1 MKDNTKEK
9 LKQWLGENN
18 QIGMDIWEKKYRYN
32 NESFDEWLDRVS
44 GGDEDIKE
52 LILSKKFL
60 FAGRILSNRG
70 TQVDG
75 RKVTYSNCYVVPP
88 PEDSLESIF
97 DCAKGLAR
105 TFSYGGGCGID
116 ISKLSPK
123 GAHIN
128 NAAKETS
135 GAVSFMDL
143 YSLTTELIG
152 QNGRRGALMI
162 SISCDHPDIEDFI
175 TIKSDL
181 DKITKANLSI
191 RVTDE
196 FMRAVENDSTYTLS
210 FTREETGEEI
220 KKIIKAKEL
229 FDKFCYMN
237 WDYGEPAFLFWD
249 RVRSYNLL
257 SEDDAFEYA
266 GVNPCAEEPLPS
278 GGSCLLGSL
287 NLAAFVDTVD
297 GQPRFNMDEFRRAV
311 SIAVYGLND
320 VLDEGL
326 PLHPLEVQRDSVRDW
341 RQIGLG
347 IMGLADMLIKLGITY
362 GSEESLDICDDI
374 GWNLANKAL
383 STSMAIAKD
392 KGEYP
397 MFSDKVWESDFYKN
411 HIGISATLRNSQL
424 LTIAPT
430 GTLSTMLG
438 ISGGVEPIFANYYTR
453 RTESLHGEEKEYKI
467 FTPIAWEYLQS
478 HGYGEDE
485 TKLPSYFITSAD
497 IPYRN
502 RIDMQA
508 VWQRHID
515 ASISSTVN
523 LPNSATIDDVKDL
536 YLYAWKQGL
545 KGITVFRD
553 GCKRLGILTTDN
565 KEPNKDDTSNKFGA
579 FGRGDII
586 NVDDDLVGYKR
597 KIVNGCGDFSEQIF
611 FDDFTGEPLE
621 NYIAMGDNGGC
632 SRNLEAISRLISL
645 ALRGGIHI
653 SEVIKQLKKVHSCP
667 AYRARKIQKGDTS
680 IGTSCPSAI
689 GYAIE
694 ELCNKI
700 NDNLFDSTEVDDS
713 LFLDDSDTNAI
724 IEDCHE
730 ESESEEDLTTKP
742 TCPECGE
749 PLVFEGM
756 CNVCKVCGW
765 SKCD

>member
-1 MKDNTKEK
+1 
-9 LKQWLGENN
+9 
-18 QIGMDIWEKKYRYN
+18 
-32 NESFDEWLDRVS
+32 
-44 GGDEDIKE
+44 
-52 LILSKKFL
+52 
-60 FAGRILSNRG
+60 
-70 TQVDG
+70 
-75 RKVTYSNCYVVPP
+75 
-88 PEDSLESIF
+88 
-97 DCAKGLAR
+97 
-105 TFSYGGGCGID
+105 
-116 ISKLSPK
+116 
-123 GAHIN
+123 
-128 NAAKETS
+128 
-135 GAVSFMDL
+135 
-143 YSLTTELIG
+143 
-152 QNGRRGALMI
+152 
-162 SISCDHPDIEDFI
+162 
-175 TIKSDL
+175 
-181 DKITKANLSI
+181 
-191 RVTDE
+191 
-196 FMRAVENDSTYTLS
+196 MRAVENDSTYTLS
-210 FTREETGEEI
+210 FTREETVEEI
-220 KKIIKAKEL
+220 KKTIKAREL

-249 RVRSYNLL
+249 RVKSYNLL

-287 NLAAFVDTVD
+287 NLAAFVETIN
-297 GQPRFNMDEFRRAV
+297 GQPQFNMDEFRKAV
-311 SIAVYGLND
+311 VIAVYGLND

-347 IMGLADMLIKLGITY
+347 IMGLADMLIKLGVTY
-362 GSEESLDICDDI
+362 GSRESLDICDDI
-374 GWNLANKAL
+374 GWNLANEAL
-383 STSMAIAKD
+383 STSITIAKN

-397 MFSDKVWESDFYKN
+397 MFSDKVWESEFYKR
-411 HIGISATLRNSQL
+411 HIGISGLLRNSQL

-467 FTPIAWEYLQS
+467 FTPIAWEYLQE
-478 HGYGEDE
+478 HGYEEDE
-485 TKLPSYFITSAD
+485 TKLPSYFITSAE

-508 VWQRHID
+508 TWQRHID

-536 YLYAWKQGL
+536 YIYAWKQGL

-565 KEPNKDDTSNKFGA
+565 TANDTATNDDDIFATLR
-579 FGRGDII
+579 RGDII

-597 KIVNGCGDFSEQIF
+597 KIINGCGDFSEQIF

-621 NYIAMGDNGGC
+621 NFIAMGDGGGC
-632 SRNLEAISRLISL
+632 ARNLEAISRLISL
-645 ALRGGIHI
+645 ALRSGIPV

-700 NDNLFDSTEVDDS
+700 NDRLFDGTDIDDS
-713 LFLDDSDTNAI
+713 LIFDDSDHNMM
-724 IEDCHE
+724 IESWYEDSK
-730 ESESEEDLTTKP
+730 SEIEDLTTKP

-749 PLVFEGM
+749 PLVFEGG
-756 CNVCKVCGW
+756 CNICKACGW

>member
-1 MKDNTKEK
+1 MDDITKLQVES
-9 LKQWLGENN
+9 WLGKDN
-18 QIGMDIWEKKYRYN
+18 QIGVDIWERKYRYDHEN
-32 NESFDEWLDRVS
+32 LEQWFDRVS
-44 GGDEDIKE
+44 GGDEDVRQLIKD
-52 LILSKKFL
+52 KKFL
-60 FAGRILSNRG
+60 FAGRILANRG
-70 TQVDG
+70 LYKDG
-75 RKVTYSNCYVVPP
+75 RKVTYSNCYVIPP

-97 DCAKGLAR
+97 DCAKSLAR

-116 ISKLSPK
+116 ISKLSPR

-162 SISCDHPDIEDFI
+162 SISCDHPDIEEFI

-181 DKITKANLSI
+181 NKITKANLSI
-191 RVTDE
+191 RVTDK
-196 FMRAVENDSTYTLS
+196 FMQAVDYDTTYTLS
-210 FTREETGEEI
+210 YVRDETGE
-220 KKIIKAKEL
+220 KIERKIRAKEL

-237 WDYGEPAFLFWD
+237 WDYAEPAFLFWD
-249 RVRSYNLL
+249 RIKSYNLL

-287 NLAAFVDTVD
+287 NLAAFVETIE
-297 GQPRFNMDEFRRAV
+297 GQPQFNMDEFRKAV
-311 SIAVYGLND
+311 TIAVYGLND

-326 PLHPLEVQRDSVRDW
+326 SLHPLSVQRDSVRDW

-347 IMGLADMLIKLGITY
+347 IMGLADMLIKLGVTY
-362 GSEESLDICDDI
+362 GSKESLKICDNI
-374 GWNLANKAL
+374 GWNLANEAL
-383 STSMAIAKD
+383 TTSMTIAKN

-397 MFSDKVWESDFYKN
+397 MFSDKVWESEFYKN
-411 HIGISATLRNSQL
+411 HIGISAPLRNSQL

-438 ISGGVEPIFANYYTR
+438 ISGGIEPIFANYYTR
-453 RTESLHGEEKEYKI
+453 KTESLHGEDKEYKI

-485 TKLPSYFITSAD
+485 TKLPDYFVTSAE
-497 IPYRN
+497 IAYRDRVN
-502 RIDMQA
+502 MQA
-508 VWQRHID
+508 IWQTHID

-523 LPNSATIDDVKDL
+523 LPNSATIDDIKDL
-536 YLYAWKQGL
+536 YMYAWECGL

-553 GCKRLGILTTDN
+553 GCKRLGILTTDDG
-565 KEPNKDDTSNKFGA
+565 EDSVDYLTDLR
-579 FGRGDII
+579 RGDII
-586 NVDDDLVGYKR
+586 NVDDDLLGYKR
-597 KIVNGCGDFSEQIF
+597 KIINGCGDFSEQIF
-611 FDDFTGEPLE
+611 FDDISGEPLE
-621 NYIAMGDNGGC
+621 NFIAMGDGGGC
-632 SRNLEAISRLISL
+632 ARNLEAISRLISL
-645 ALRGGIHI
+645 CLRGGIDV
-653 SEVIKQLKKVHSCP
+653 SEIIKQLKKVHSCP

-694 ELCNKI
+694 DLCEKI
-700 NDNLFDSTEVDDS
+700 NNRLFDTEELASEDESTLWYEDWYE
-713 LFLDDSDTNAI
+713 DSDSE
-724 IEDCHE
+724 IEDLH
-730 ESESEEDLTTKP
+730 SKP

-749 PLVFEGM
+749 PIVFEGG
-756 CNVCKVCGW
+756 CNICKSCGW

>member
-1 MKDNTKEK
+1 M
-9 LKQWLGENN
+9 
-18 QIGMDIWEKKYRYN
+18 
-32 NESFDEWLDRVS
+32 
-44 GGDEDIKE
+44 
-52 LILSKKFL
+52 
-60 FAGRILSNRG
+60 
-70 TQVDG
+70 
-75 RKVTYSNCYVVPP
+75 
-88 PEDSLESIF
+88 
-97 DCAKGLAR
+97 
-105 TFSYGGGCGID
+105 
-116 ISKLSPK
+116 
-123 GAHIN
+123 
-128 NAAKETS
+128 
-135 GAVSFMDL
+135 
-143 YSLTTELIG
+143 
-152 QNGRRGALMI
+152 
-162 SISCDHPDIEDFI
+162 
-175 TIKSDL
+175 
-181 DKITKANLSI
+181 
-191 RVTDE
+191 
-196 FMRAVENDSTYTLS
+196 
-210 FTREETGEEI
+210 
-220 KKIIKAKEL
+220 
-229 FDKFCYMN
+229 
-237 WDYGEPAFLFWD
+237 
-249 RVRSYNLL
+249 
-257 SEDDAFEYA
+257 
-266 GVNPCAEEPLPS
+266 
-278 GGSCLLGSL
+278 
-287 NLAAFVDTVD
+287 
-297 GQPRFNMDEFRRAV
+297 
-311 SIAVYGLND
+311 
-320 VLDEGL
+320 
-326 PLHPLEVQRDSVRDW
+326 
-341 RQIGLG
+341 
-347 IMGLADMLIKLGITY
+347 MGLADMLIKLGITY

-397 MFSDKVWESDFYKN
+397 MSSDKVWESDFYKK
-411 HIGISATLRNSQL
+411 HIGVSATLRNSQL

-565 KEPNKDDTSNKFGA
+565 KETDKTNDTANKFGA

-586 NVDDDLVGYKR
+586 NVNDDLVGYKR

-621 NYIAMGDNGGC
+621 NFIAMGDAGGC

-700 NDNLFDSTEVDDS
+700 NDNLFDGTEVDDS
-713 LFLDDSDTNAI
+713 LILDSDDDII
-724 IEDCHE
+724 IESCYED
-730 ESESEEDLTTKP
+730 SESEEDPTTNP

-749 PLVFEGM
+749 PLVFEGG
-756 CNVCKVCGW
+756 CNICKACGW

>member
-1 MKDNTKEK
+1 
-9 LKQWLGENN
+9 
-18 QIGMDIWEKKYRYN
+18 
-32 NESFDEWLDRVS
+32 
-44 GGDEDIKE
+44 
-52 LILSKKFL
+52 
-60 FAGRILSNRG
+60 
-70 TQVDG
+70 
-75 RKVTYSNCYVVPP
+75 
-88 PEDSLESIF
+88 
-97 DCAKGLAR
+97 
-105 TFSYGGGCGID
+105 
-116 ISKLSPK
+116 
-123 GAHIN
+123 
-128 NAAKETS
+128 
-135 GAVSFMDL
+135 
-143 YSLTTELIG
+143 
-152 QNGRRGALMI
+152 
-162 SISCDHPDIEDFI
+162 
-175 TIKSDL
+175 
-181 DKITKANLSI
+181 
-191 RVTDE
+191 
-196 FMRAVENDSTYTLS
+196 
-210 FTREETGEEI
+210 
-220 KKIIKAKEL
+220 
-229 FDKFCYMN
+229 
-237 WDYGEPAFLFWD
+237 
-249 RVRSYNLL
+249 
-257 SEDDAFEYA
+257 
-266 GVNPCAEEPLPS
+266 
-278 GGSCLLGSL
+278 
-287 NLAAFVDTVD
+287 
-297 GQPRFNMDEFRRAV
+297 MDEFRKAV
-311 SIAVYGLND
+311 VIAVYGLND

-326 PLHPLEVQRDSVRDW
+326 PLHPLEVQRNSVRDW

-347 IMGLADMLIKLGITY
+347 IMGLADMLIKLGVTY
-362 GSEESLDICDDI
+362 GSEESLEICDNI
-374 GWNLANKAL
+374 GWNLANEAL
-383 STSMAIAKD
+383 STSMTIAKN

-397 MFSDKVWESDFYKN
+397 MFSDKVWESEFYKR
-411 HIGISATLRNSQL
+411 HIGISAPLRNSQL

-485 TKLPSYFITSAD
+485 TKLPSYFITSAE

-508 VWQRHID
+508 TWQKHID

-536 YLYAWKQGL
+536 YMYAWKQGL

-565 KEPNKDDTSNKFGA
+565 KESNESSDAFNEFDTLR
-579 FGRGDII
+579 RGDII

-621 NYIAMGDNGGC
+621 NFIAMGDGGGC
-632 SRNLEAISRLISL
+632 ARNLEAISRLISL
-645 ALRGGIHI
+645 ALRSGIPV

-680 IGTSCPSAI
+680 VGTSCPSAI

-700 NDNLFDSTEVDDS
+700 NDRLFDGVESKDD
-713 LFLDDSDTNAI
+713 LLWDDSDHNMM
-724 IEDCHE
+724 IESWYEDSK
-730 ESESEEDLTTKP
+730 SETEDLHSKP

-749 PLVFEGM
+749 PIVFEGG
-756 CNVCKVCGW
+756 CNICKSCGW

>member
-1 MKDNTKEK
+1 
-9 LKQWLGENN
+9 
-18 QIGMDIWEKKYRYN
+18 
-32 NESFDEWLDRVS
+32 
-44 GGDEDIKE
+44 
-52 LILSKKFL
+52 
-60 FAGRILSNRG
+60 
-70 TQVDG
+70 
-75 RKVTYSNCYVVPP
+75 
-88 PEDSLESIF
+88 
-97 DCAKGLAR
+97 
-105 TFSYGGGCGID
+105 
-116 ISKLSPK
+116 
-123 GAHIN
+123 
-128 NAAKETS
+128 
-135 GAVSFMDL
+135 
-143 YSLTTELIG
+143 
-152 QNGRRGALMI
+152 MI
-162 SISCDHPDIEDFI
+162 SVSCDHPDIEDFI

-191 RVTDE
+191 RVTNE
-196 FMRAVENDSTYTLS
+196 FMQAVKDDATYTLS
-210 FTREETGEEI
+210 FTREETGETIEQT
-220 KKIIKAKEL
+220 IKAKEL

-249 RVRSYNLL
+249 RVKSYNLL

-287 NLAAFVDTVD
+287 NLAAFVETIN
-297 GQPRFNMDEFRRAV
+297 GQPKFNMDEFRRAV
-311 SIAVYGLND
+311 IIAVYGLND

-347 IMGLADMLIKLGITY
+347 IMGLADMLIKLGVTY
-362 GSEESLDICDDI
+362 GSEESLEICDDI
-374 GWNLANKAL
+374 GWNLANEAL
-383 STSMAIAKD
+383 ETSMTIAKN

-397 MFSDKVWESDFYKN
+397 MFSDKVWESEFYKN
-411 HIGISATLRNSQL
+411 HIGISAPLRNSQL

-467 FTPIAWEYLQS
+467 FTPIAWEYLQE

-485 TKLPSYFITSAD
+485 TKLPSYFITSAE

-508 VWQRHID
+508 TWQRHID

-536 YLYAWKQGL
+536 YMYAWEQGL

-553 GCKRLGILTTDN
+553 GCKRLGILTTEDT
-565 KEPNKDDTSNKFGA
+565 PNDTTTNNDDIFATLR
-579 FGRGDII
+579 RGDII

-611 FDDFTGEPLE
+611 FDDFTGKPLE
-621 NYIAMGDNGGC
+621 NFIAMGDGGGC
-632 SRNLEAISRLISL
+632 ARNLEAISRLISL
-645 ALRGGIHI
+645 CLRGGIDVG
-653 SEVIKQLKKVHSCP
+653 EVIKQLKKVHSCP

-689 GYAIE
+689 GYAVE

-700 NDNLFDSTEVDDS
+700 NDRLFDGVESEDD
-713 LFLDDSDTNAI
+713 LIWDDSDHNMM
-724 IEDCHE
+724 IESWYEDSK
-730 ESESEEDLTTKP
+730 SEIEDLTTKP

-749 PLVFEGM
+749 PLVFEGG
-756 CNVCKVCGW
+756 CNICKACGW

>member
-1 MKDNTKEK
+1 MDDITKLQVES
-9 LKQWLGENN
+9 WLGKDN
-18 QIGMDIWEKKYRYN
+18 QIGVDIWERKYRYDHEN
-32 NESFDEWLDRVS
+32 LEQWFDRVS
-44 GGDEDIKE
+44 GGDEDVRQLIKD
-52 LILSKKFL
+52 KKFL
-60 FAGRILSNRG
+60 FAGRILANRG
-70 TQVDG
+70 LYKDG
-75 RKVTYSNCYVVPP
+75 RKVTYSNCYVIPP

-97 DCAKGLAR
+97 DCAKSLAR

-116 ISKLSPK
+116 ISKLSPR

-162 SISCDHPDIEDFI
+162 SISCDHPDIEEFI

-181 DKITKANLSI
+181 NKITKANLSI
-191 RVTDE
+191 RVTDK
-196 FMRAVENDSTYTLS
+196 FMQAVDYDTTYTLS
-210 FTREETGEEI
+210 YVREETGE
-220 KKIIKAKEL
+220 KIERKVRAREL

-237 WDYGEPAFLFWD
+237 WDYAEPAFLFWD
-249 RVRSYNLL
+249 RINSYNLL

-287 NLAAFVDTVD
+287 NLSAFVETIE
-297 GQPRFNMDEFRRAV
+297 GQPQFNMDEFRKAV
-311 SIAVYGLND
+311 TIAVYGLND

-326 PLHPLEVQRDSVRDW
+326 SLHPLSVQRDSVRDW

-347 IMGLADMLIKLGITY
+347 IMGLADMLIKLGVTY
-362 GSEESLDICDDI
+362 GNKESLKICDDI
-374 GWNLANKAL
+374 GWNLANEAL
-383 STSMAIAKD
+383 STSMTIAKN

-397 MFSDKVWESDFYKN
+397 MFSDKVWESEFYKN
-411 HIGISATLRNSQL
+411 HIGISAPLRNSQL

-438 ISGGVEPIFANYYTR
+438 ISGGIEPIFANYYTR
-453 RTESLHGEEKEYKI
+453 KTESLHGEDKEYKI

-485 TKLPSYFITSAD
+485 TKLPNYFVTSAE
-497 IPYRN
+497 IAYRD
-502 RIDMQA
+502 RINMQA
-508 VWQRHID
+508 IWQTHID

-536 YLYAWKQGL
+536 YMYAWECGL

-553 GCKRLGILTTDN
+553 GCKRLGILTTDDG
-565 KEPNKDDTSNKFGA
+565 EDSVDYLTDLR
-579 FGRGDII
+579 RGDII
-586 NVDDDLVGYKR
+586 NVDDDLLGYKR
-597 KIVNGCGDFSEQIF
+597 KITNGCGDFSEQIF
-611 FDDFTGEPLE
+611 FDDISGEPLE
-621 NYIAMGDNGGC
+621 NFIAMGDGGGC
-632 SRNLEAISRLISL
+632 ARNLEAISRLISL
-645 ALRGGIHI
+645 CLRGGIDV
-653 SEVIKQLKKVHSCP
+653 SEIIKQLKKVHSCP

-680 IGTSCPSAI
+680 VGTSCPSAI

-700 NDNLFDSTEVDDS
+700 NDRLFDGVESKDD
-713 LFLDDSDTNAI
+713 LLWDDSDHNMM
-724 IEDCHE
+724 IESWYEDSK
-730 ESESEEDLTTKP
+730 SETEDLHSKP

-749 PLVFEGM
+749 PIVFEGG
-756 CNVCKVCGW
+756 CNICKSCGW